1 MNIGRLLLLGSHY
14 SSSDFAT
21 CMICWAVIL
30 KMSNMGESKLSQLY
44 LKMLYLLVGICVKAM
59 KQASLLLLVIFNI
72 FSELR
77 SSNAPLSTNCY
88 FLLFCLCQSSFYDDV
103 LAYKYSIWC
112 TTGIYL
118 ALIEVF
124 LLCNWTLK
132 ECENLKQFVL
142 VYLSQNV
149 TTKYSAE

>member
-1 MNIGRLLLLGSHY
+1 MLHCPQT
-14 SSSDFAT
+14 AT
-21 CMICWAVIL
+21 
-30 KMSNMGESKLSQLY
+30 
-44 LKMLYLLVGICVKAM
+44 
-59 KQASLLLLVIFNI
+59 F
-72 FSELR
+72 
-77 SSNAPLSTNCY
+77 Y
-88 FLLFCLCQSSFYDDV
+88 FFVCQSSFYDDV

-149 TTKYSAE
+149 TTK